1 MRATLRRARLRA
13 GLSQAELARRVGLSR
28 PAYTNIEK
36 GHKHPSLVTAL
47 RIARV
52 LNRQVEEL
60 FSDELAGDKLMNVST
75 VVGARA
81 RIGRRTPACKG

>member
-1 MRATLRRARLRA
+1 MRATLRRARLHA

-36 GHKHPSLVTAL
+36 GYKHPSLVTAL

-52 LNRQVEEL
+52 LNKQVEEL
-60 FSDELAGDKLMNVST
+60 FTDELARDQLMK
-75 VVGARA
+75 VGIGAEAQVRA
-81 RIGRRTPACKG
+81 GHRTPACQG